1 MTASPEPDA
10 EELAARLLAHLAEV
24 LRRLD
29 QPLTDESGE
38 VRELTIADFRAMR
51 PVGEVLPKLRRQ
63 AMRAQ
68 RRNKRLAV
76 SP

>member
-10 EELAARLLAHLAEV
+10 EELCARLRAHLAEV
-24 LRRLD
+24 LRLLG
-29 QPLTDESGE
+29 QPL
-38 VRELTIADFRAMR
+38 
-51 PVGEVLPKLRRQ
+51 PVAQSSLLSFEQVSRTRRQ